1 MGLITFINVAI
12 GVSLGGLLYTIW
24 PEHYFSW
31 YPSIPFFYWV
41 MAMAMTF
48 FLDRVKRKN
57 GDVTVTMYM
66 QVRLCKFTLAFV
78 FLWMYAAFVGQQLKT
93 FGFTLMLFYFIYLG
107 LETYILYL
115 FEKKRMKRIS
125 LTWLPVVFHR
135 RYDWLK
141 VMQTCGLRYSL
152 RIKRIY

>member
-48 FLDRVKRKN
+48 FLDRVKRCCSRC
-57 GDVTVTMYM
+57 
-66 QVRLCKFTLAFV
+66 QHAECAEVRDLRGTIRCV
-78 FLWMYAAFVGQQLKT
+78 SS
-93 FGFTLMLFYFIYLG
+93 
-107 LETYILYL
+107 
-115 FEKKRMKRIS
+115 RS
-125 LTWLPVVFHR
+125 LSSSYGCTR
-135 RYDWLK
+135 RLS
-141 VMQTCGLRYSL
+141 GNN
-152 RIKRIY
+152 

>member
-66 QVRLCKFTLAFV
+66 LVRLCKFTL
-78 FLWMYAAFVGQQLKT
+78 GQQLKT

-115 FEKKRMKRIS
+115 FEKKRMKRE
-125 LTWLPVVFHR
+125 
-135 RYDWLK
+135 
-141 VMQTCGLRYSL
+141 
-152 RIKRIY
+152 KREKDDEYNQR